1 MRTLFLLF
9 AFCLPFLI
17 AAQEEC
23 KTAEDCFQRGLRTLF
38 DKEKLAYQNECFSKA
53 IKLDPNYMEAYH
65 YRGGNYYK
73 QGLYKEALKD
83 YDKYLTLMGK
93 SKKPSKYMLAKVH
106 YQRAE
111 TYTKLNKGKNA
122 LADFKK
128 ASELMPKEEKYAAA
142 YQAAQTKK

>member
-9 AFCLPFLI
+9 ALCLPFFV
-17 AAQEEC
+17 AAQDEC
-23 KTAEDCFQRGLRTLF
+23 QTAEDCFQRGLRTLF

-53 IKLDPNYMEAYH
+53 IKLDPKYMEAYH

-73 QGLYKEALKD
+73 QGLYKDALND
-83 YDKYLTLMGK
+83 YNKYLSLMGK
-93 SKKPSKYMLAKVH
+93 TPKPSKYMLAKVH

-111 TYTKLNKGKNA
+111 TYVQLNKKKEA

-128 ASELMPKEEKYAAA
+128 ATDLMPKEEKYSNAYAAA
-142 YQAAQTKK
+142 KTKK